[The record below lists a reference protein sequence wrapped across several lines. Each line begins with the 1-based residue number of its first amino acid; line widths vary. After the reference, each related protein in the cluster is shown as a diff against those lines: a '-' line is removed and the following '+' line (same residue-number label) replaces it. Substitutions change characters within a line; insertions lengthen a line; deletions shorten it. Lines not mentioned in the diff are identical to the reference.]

1 MTLNEL
7 IELAKEVESED
18 PIDWGMINID
28 EDEALRLIALS
39 TFEQFADKLDT
50 DEVKI
55 TMLVTIIKLVL
66 ENFALNLKLQQ
77 GK

>member
-1 MTLNEL
+1 MTLDEL

-18 PIDWGMINID
+18 PIDWAMINID

-39 TFEQFADKLDT
+39 TFEQFAGKLDT